1 MNSTKNLKN
10 NMTDFC
16 GQLTLS
22 AFLFIMHISEAF
34 HCATRQNADRLF
46 NFCGFYVI
54 IYVSVFRF
62 ENKS

>member
-1 MNSTKNLKN
+1 
-10 NMTDFC
+10 MTDFC

>member
-1 MNSTKNLKN
+1 
-10 NMTDFC
+10 
-16 GQLTLS
+16 
-22 AFLFIMHISEAF
+22 MHISEAF

-62 ENKS
+62 ENKSLGTENFSAAVFSGQNIGDDKNDFY